1 MRLLHGTCWKD
12 ANTNYYDVIDHG
24 LDDRDD
30 DGLGGPNRIKL
41 HWLSIEPNSTPITHI
56 NDS

>member
-24 LDDRDD
+24 VDDRDD
-30 DGLGGPNRIKL
+30 DGPNRIKL
-41 HWLSIEPNSTPITHI
+41 HWLSIEPNSTPITHT